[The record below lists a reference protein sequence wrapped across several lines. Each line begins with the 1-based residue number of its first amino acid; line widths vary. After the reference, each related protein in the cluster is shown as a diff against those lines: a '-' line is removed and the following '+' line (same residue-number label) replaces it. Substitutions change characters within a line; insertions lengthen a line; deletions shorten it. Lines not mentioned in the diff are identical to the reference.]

1 MDTPP
6 PRVSSFFVLPPSLC
20 LVGLLLFV
28 ALLNGQRDL
37 TVLSLLVLGMAGVAN
52 RWARATR
59 AGLRCRL
66 TLDRDRLFPGETARL
81 AAEVENRRV
90 LPALVEVAWAQI

>member
-1 MDTPP
+1 MDTLP

-37 TVLSLLVLGMAGVAN
+37 TAEAVKP
-52 RWARATR
+52 RETR
-59 AGLRCRL
+59 S
-66 TLDRDRLFPGETARL
+66 T
-81 AAEVENRRV
+81 
-90 LPALVEVAWAQI
+90 